1 MIKKTGDIINQFNK
15 ENIIT
20 ISEKF
25 FEAPEKITESITEE
39 ISEEKSDWSIP
50 NWVKVSE
57 ERFNSTKQIIN
68 KNKDLGTTINNKRYT
83 LKDANDLVNKIV
95 IKKIGKNNTIKVY
108 NNLVKKAEQ
117 ISELRPTPPRQKIIG
132 L

>member
-68 KNKDLGTTINNKRYT
+68 KNKDLGKTINNKRYT
-83 LKDANDLVNKIV
+83 LKDANDL
-95 IKKIGKNNTIKVY
+95 
-108 NNLVKKAEQ
+108 
-117 ISELRPTPPRQKIIG
+117 
-132 L
+132 